1 MSAVTHAGRVYAPLA
16 VHDALRRGK
25 PDEAVSLLRD
35 ANPGLGR
42 DEARQAVQRL
52 AANPSDPLDHDDP
65 FRLTGSDVPTASDT
79 LPSAVAAKIATGN
92 TLDAARRLRDAKP
105 GLSDAEAR
113 EAVARHCSPLLRKAR
128 EETVVEGD
136 SRRYGWLA
144 WVAALVIVGSG
155 LAIWLG

>member
-1 MSAVTHAGRVYAPLA
+1 MPAVTHAGRVHAPLA

-42 DEARQAVQRL
+42 DEARVAVQRL
-52 AANPSDPLDHDDP
+52 AENPSDPLDHDDP
-65 FRLTGSDVPTASDT
+65 FRPSGSAALTAIDT
-79 LPSAVAAKIATGN
+79 LPSEVAAKIATGN
-92 TLDAARRLRDAKP
+92 TVDAARRLRDAKP

-113 EAVARHCSPLLRKAR
+113 EAVAKHCSPLLREAR
-128 EETVVEGD
+128 EETVVYGD
-136 SRRYGWLA
+136 SGRYGWLG
-144 WVAALVIVGSG
+144 WVVALVIVGGG

>member
-1 MSAVTHAGRVYAPLA
+1 MSAVTHAGRVHAPLA
-16 VHDALRRGK
+16 VHDALRRGQ
-25 PDEAVSLLRD
+25 PDEAVSLLRG

-42 DEARQAVQRL
+42 DDARRAVQRL
-52 AANPSDPLDHDDP
+52 AANPSDPLDLDDP
-65 FRLTGSDVPTASDT
+65 FHPAGSDVPTASDT

-113 EAVARHCSPLLRKAR
+113 EAVARHCSPLLREAR

-144 WVAALVIVGSG
+144 WVAALVIVGGG

>member
-1 MSAVTHAGRVYAPLA
+1 MSAVTHAGRVHAPLA

-42 DEARQAVQRL
+42 DEAREAVQRL

-65 FRLTGSDVPTASDT
+65 FRPTGSDVPTASDT

-113 EAVARHCSPLLRKAR
+113 EAVARQKSLGAR
-128 EETVVEGD
+128 
-136 SRRYGWLA
+136 
-144 WVAALVIVGSG
+144 
-155 LAIWLG
+155 